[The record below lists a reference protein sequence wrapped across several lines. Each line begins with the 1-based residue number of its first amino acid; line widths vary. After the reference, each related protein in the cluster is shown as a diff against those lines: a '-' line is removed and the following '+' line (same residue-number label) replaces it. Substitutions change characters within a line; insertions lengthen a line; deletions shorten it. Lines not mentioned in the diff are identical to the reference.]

1 MDAVDLGVN
10 LFVALFALVD
20 PIGNIPIF
28 AAATAGASM
37 RQRLSVSGLIC
48 IFIVVFLAFFFFTGL
63 GLLQFFGISLAA
75 FRIAGGILLLLL
87 GLDMTRE
94 DFLKMFA
101 DPEAIKDAQSEQ
113 GYARRRFQRLIVP
126 FAMPLMIGP
135 GAISTIIIQAGE
147 AEKVGPAGQIAGMVA
162 ILAAGLATFICFT
175 LTGPISRRD
184 RHVHCRP
191 GAGPDPLRPGHPV
204 HPRRPVGSHSGD
216 VQQYCDDAL
225 SGPRALDRS
234 SAESARVERFITAS
248 TTRPRRVRQLNRTTA
263 RAAPTGPGVDQIR
276 FSRFACPPT
285 MRSATRSGRC
295 LARPASRLFIT
306 PGVTFGRLASQAS

>member
-28 AAATAGASM
+28 AAATAGASV

-101 DPEAIKDAQSEQ
+101 DKDALADAQNDQ
-113 GYARRRFQRLIVP
+113 GYARRRFQRLVVP
-126 FAMPLMIGP
+126 FAMPLLIGP

-147 AEKVGPAGQIAGMVA
+147 AEKVGPAGQAAGVA
-162 ILAAGLATFICFT
+162 AIVAAGLATFIVFT
-175 LTGPISRRD
+175 LTGPISRLLGEIGMAIIVR
-184 RHVHCRP
+184 VLGLILCALAIQFILAGLSEAIP
-191 GAGPDPLRPGHPV
+191 GMFSSIATTPYPDGGH
-204 HPRRPVGSHSGD
+204 
-216 VQQYCDDAL
+216 
-225 SGPRALDRS
+225 
-234 SAESARVERFITAS
+234 
-248 TTRPRRVRQLNRTTA
+248 
-263 RAAPTGPGVDQIR
+263 
-276 FSRFACPPT
+276 
-285 MRSATRSGRC
+285 
-295 LARPASRLFIT
+295 
-306 PGVTFGRLASQAS
+306 